1 MKYIVNSFFMIS
13 DITFQ
18 EIQITRKSHFY
29 IKKIQNIN
37 SILKLN
43 QKTPEFSKLLQKIK
57 RFDLINFIMI
67 GHFA

>member
-1 MKYIVNSFFMIS
+1 MKFIVNSFLMIS
-13 DITFQ
+13 DNTFQ